1 LSFAPSRVLVTGA
14 TGFVGRHLM
23 AALSATF
30 PAAEL
35 VAAAHSGEHGGGG
48 GEAAAAATAQPV
60 RAFDLMDAGGV
71 AELVAAVRPDACVH
85 LAAASAVSE
94 SFADPDAAW
103 WANVDGTRAL
113 AAAVMRH
120 APECRLLHVSSGE
133 VYGLSF
139 NAGVPLDEGAPLR
152 PVNPYAAAKA
162 AADVA
167 LGEMALRGLR
177 VLRLRPLNH
186 VGPGQS
192 PRFAVAAFA
201 RQIARV
207 EAGRQLPVVRTG
219 ALDRQRDFLDVRD
232 VCDAYVAALE
242 RADALPVGT
251 VLNVASG
258 RLRLLGE
265 VLADMLRVS
274 GVRAEVE
281 QEAAALRPTDLAATP
296 CSAAAARAALGWAPR
311 RRWEETLAETID
323 SWRAAVR
330 A

>member
-1 LSFAPSRVLVTGA
+1 MSFAPSRVLVTGA

-23 AALSATF
+23 AALRAAF

-35 VAAAHSGEHGGGG
+35 FPAARAGDPGGDAAA
-48 GEAAAAATAQPV
+48 V
-60 RAFDLMDAGGV
+60 RAFDLTDAEGV
-71 AELVAAVRPDACVH
+71 DRLVADLRPDACVH
-85 LAAASAVSE
+85 LAAVSAVAE
-94 SFADPDAAW
+94 SFADPDTAW

-113 AAAVMRH
+113 AAALVRH

-139 NAGVPLDEGAPLR
+139 NGAAPLDESAPLR
-152 PVNPYAAAKA
+152 PANPYAAAKA
-162 AADVA
+162 AADIA

-177 VLRLRPLNH
+177 VLRFRPLNH

-207 EAGRQLPVVRTG
+207 EAGAQPPVIRTG
-219 ALDRQRDFLDVRD
+219 ALDRRRDFLDVRD
-232 VCDAYVAALE
+232 VCDAYVSALG
-242 RADALPVGT
+242 RVDALPAGT
-251 VLNVASG
+251 VLNLASG
-258 RLRLLGE
+258 RLRRVGD
-265 VLADMLRVS
+265 VLADMLRIA

-281 QEAAALRPTDLAATP
+281 QEEQAAQRPTDLAATP
-296 CSAAAARAALGWAPR
+296 CSAEAARAALGWAPSR
-311 RRWEETLAETID
+311 GWEETLAEIIAF
-323 SWRAAVR
+323 WRAEIR

>member
-23 AALSATF
+23 AALRAAF

-35 VAAAHSGEHGGGG
+35 FPAARAGDPGGDAAA
-48 GEAAAAATAQPV
+48 V
-60 RAFDLMDAGGV
+60 RAFDLTDAEGV
-71 AELVAAVRPDACVH
+71 DRLVADLRPDACVH
-85 LAAASAVSE
+85 LAAVSAVAE

-113 AAAVMRH
+113 AAALMRH

-139 NAGVPLDEGAPLR
+139 NGGVPLDEGAPLR
-152 PVNPYAAAKA
+152 PANPYAAAKA

-186 VGPGQS
+186 IGPGQS
-192 PRFAVAAFA
+192 PRFAVASFA
-201 RQIARV
+201 QQIARV
-207 EAGRQLPVVRTG
+207 EAGTQPPVLRTG
-219 ALDRQRDFLDVRD
+219 ALDRRRDFLDVRD
-232 VCDAYVAALE
+232 VCDAYVAALA
-242 RADALPVGT
+242 RMDALPAGT
-251 VLNVASG
+251 VLNLASG
-258 RLRLLGE
+258 RLRRLGD
-265 VLADMLRVS
+265 VLADMLRIA

-281 QEAAALRPTDLAATP
+281 QERSALRPTDLAATP
-296 CSAAAARAALGWAPR
+296 CSAEAARAALDWAPR
-311 RRWEETLAETID
+311 RDWDQTLAETVD
-323 SWRAAVR
+323 SWRAQVR

>member
-23 AALSATF
+23 AALRAAF

-35 VAAAHSGEHGGGG
+35 VPACRDAGEPCGASGAAPA
-48 GEAAAAATAQPV
+48 V
-60 RAFDLMDAGGV
+60 RPFDLMDAEGV
-71 AELVAAVRPDACVH
+71 ATLVADVRPDACIH

-94 SFADPDAAW
+94 SFGDPDAAW

-113 AAAVMRH
+113 AAALMRH
-120 APECRLLHVSSGE
+120 APRCRLLHVSSGE

-139 NAGVPLDEGAPLR
+139 NGGAALDESAPLR
-152 PVNPYAAAKA
+152 PANPYAAAKA
-162 AADVA
+162 AADLA

-201 RQIARV
+201 RQIARI
-207 EAGRQLPVVRTG
+207 EAGQQPPVLRTG
-219 ALDRQRDFLDVRD
+219 ALDRRRDFLDVRD
-232 VCDAYVAALE
+232 VCDAYTAALE

-251 VLNVASG
+251 VLNIASG

-281 QEAAALRPTDLAATP
+281 QEASALRPTDLAATP
-296 CSAAAARAALGWAPR
+296 CSAEAARAALGWAPR
-311 RRWEETLAETID
+311 RPWEETLAETID
-323 SWRAAVR
+323 SWRALVR

>member
-1 LSFAPSRVLVTGA
+1 MSFAPSRVLVTGA

-23 AALSATF
+23 AALRATF

-35 VAAAHSGEHGGGG
+35 FPAARAGDPGGDAAA
-48 GEAAAAATAQPV
+48 V
-60 RAFDLMDAGGV
+60 RAFDLTDAEGV
-71 AELVAAVRPDACVH
+71 DRLVADLRPDACVH
-85 LAAASAVSE
+85 LAAVSAVAE
-94 SFADPDAAW
+94 SFADPDTAW

-113 AAAVMRH
+113 AAALVRH

-139 NAGVPLDEGAPLR
+139 NGAAPLDESAPLR
-152 PVNPYAAAKA
+152 PANPYAAAKA
-162 AADVA
+162 AADIA

-177 VLRLRPLNH
+177 VLRFRPLNH

-207 EAGRQLPVVRTG
+207 EAGAQPPVIRTG
-219 ALDRQRDFLDVRD
+219 ALDRRRDFLDVRD
-232 VCDAYVAALE
+232 VCDAYVSALG
-242 RADALPVGT
+242 RVDALPAGT
-251 VLNVASG
+251 VLNLASG
-258 RLRLLGE
+258 RLRRVGD
-265 VLADMLRVS
+265 VLADMLRIA

-281 QEAAALRPTDLAATP
+281 QEEQAAQPPTDLAATP
-296 CSAAAARAALGWAPR
+296 CSAEAARAALGWAPR
-311 RRWEETLAETID
+311 RGWEETLAEIIAF
-323 SWRAAVR
+323 WRAEVR